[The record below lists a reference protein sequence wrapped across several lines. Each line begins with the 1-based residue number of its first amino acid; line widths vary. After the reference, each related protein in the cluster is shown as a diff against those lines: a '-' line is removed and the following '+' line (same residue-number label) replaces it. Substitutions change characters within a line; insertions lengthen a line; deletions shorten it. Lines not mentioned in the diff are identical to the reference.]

1 MLLQLFFFKYKMI
14 KKAFLWILNI
24 QQMREILANL
34 EHKPKNI
41 INYFFLSKYLEI
53 KYQKNI
59 YQFTCIY
66 ATRQDFKVTTVIEIS
81 LSF

>member
-1 MLLQLFFFKYKMI
+1 MI

-53 KYQKNI
+53 KYQKKYLSVHLHICNE
-59 YQFTCIY
+59 
-66 ATRQDFKVTTVIEIS
+66 TRF
-81 LSF
+81 